1 MFKDGAKYMMFGAHP
16 GRRITLDIEYARM
29 GAVDV
34 KTEATWLRYERD
46 HPVTMRA
53 LIEGSENGTLY
64 GCGPLH
70 RYHKGQG
77 KPVEVLEAAYRK
89 YIEVNPPVKKGA
101 RAFAE
106 SYLERVLGWYKN
118 DANHPSYDDFDDET
132 KGKVGREDYEELV
145 REQLAHGEK
154 MMFTHAL
161 PIFNPKFF
169 VHREGG
175 PLDVDVAF
183 WVGGGHVIRG
193 LCFLDTAGVV
203 DERDLKRLRY
213 LSDYHIKAEPVFPS
227 DIDDFH
233 SIMVALGVEYPLND
247 RDPLPDHWSKPAD
260 PPF

>member
-16 GRRITLDIEYARM
+16 GRGITLDIEYARM

-34 KTEATWLRYERD
+34 KTEATWVRYERD

-106 SYLERVLGWYKN
+106 AYLERVLGWCKEQ
-118 DANHPSYDDFDDET
+118 SYDDFDDET
-132 KGKVGREDYEELV
+132 RAKLGSREDYEEFV
-145 REQLAHGEK
+145 REQLANGEK
-154 MMFTHAL
+154 MIFTHAL

-169 VHREGG
+169 VDKGGG

-183 WVGGGHVIRG
+183 WVGGGHVIQG

-203 DERDLKRLRY
+203 DEKDLKRLRH
-213 LSDYHIKAEPVFPS
+213 LAHYHIKAEPVFPS
-227 DIDDFH
+227 DIDNFY
-233 SIMVALGVEYPLND
+233 SIMVALGVEYPLKSND
-247 RDPLPDHWSKPAD
+247 NLPDHWSKPTD